1 MVDDGVECKE
11 SKEIFFLE
19 MTLLQYRF
27 CCLCSG
33 VLAMRH
39 VGILGPQPGINP
51 SPLALEGKV
60 LTTGLPGKSQDEYF
74 PFLPTLA
81 VPAQFL

>member
-1 MVDDGVECKE
+1 
-11 SKEIFFLE
+11 